1 MKPERR
7 GPEYRDVQR
16 PALEMLRDH
25 FGYLAATGEELDA
38 ERASRGEVL
47 LVGRLEKA
55 IRAINPGITDDGLR
69 QAVDAL
75 RLPGGAALGLMEAN
89 EAAHALLSRW
99 AIVEEMKGSGR
110 SAKEVGRSVRYID
123 FDNPEANEFLVV
135 EEYTVK
141 GPREDR
147 RLDLVLFIN
156 GIPIVAVECKRPDDP
171 HGLEQAID
179 DLLTYQDRVKGV
191 PRLFHTVQVCVAL
204 RKAAALYGTVLTPK
218 NRYAEWKSVY
228 PITLDQL
235 KTRLGRVPTPQDVTL
250 AGLCAKANLLDMVR
264 TFSAFDKQGGRVV
277 KKLARYQQFEAVNE
291 AMARIVDPHSKAPQN
306 ERGGVIW
313 HTQGS
318 GKSLTM
324 LWLALKLRRSKGLD
338 SPTML
343 IVTDRKDLDRQI
355 TETFQNCGFEN
366 PVRADRVAHMRRLLA
381 TPGQTVMTTVQKFR
395 DETDLEKGGRHPVLS
410 MAENVFVLVDEAHR
424 TEYGY
429 FNANL
434 RKGLPNACFVAFTGT
449 PIART
454 VKHFGGYIHK
464 YTMPQSVADGAT
476 VPILYESRLADL
488 AVWGNSLNPMFEA
501 QFPHLN
507 EEQKRKIRDQEI
519 TARRIGEA
527 SDRIEKIAFDIVQHY
542 RANFEPDG
550 FKAQVAVCSQLAA
563 KRYYDEFRKYPEIAD
578 RVAVLIS
585 DPSEKGSDLREL
597 TDQFAD
603 EEEII
608 RQFVHEDADTL
619 AIIVVVDKYLT
630 GFDAPVE
637 RVLYLDRPL
646 KEHNLLQAIARV
658 NRPMP
663 EKDKTWGLIV
673 DYWGVA
679 KFLPEALAVFD
690 EDLSTEQVLTK
701 RDADAAFQDLKARRA
716 EVFECFPEG
725 LPKKDVVP
733 WVLALEPEDARTTF
747 LQTYRAFYKALEQVL
762 PDERALAFLGDFAWL
777 QRVRREAATM
787 YSAEDLDVADASEKV
802 RVLIDKHV
810 KGVDV
815 RVLLQPVPILSA
827 DFKEEIEKLASPRAK
842 AARMEHAMERAVTV
856 KLAEDPVFFESIR
869 DRLERIIA
877 ERRQE
882 RMDDV
887 QEYQLLLKL
896 RSEVTDHEAQTTASN
911 RVSERA
917 SPFFRIIDKELTGVS
932 GRPDE
937 EHLSALAETVV
948 SELDALA
955 VVDWTHKEDVQ
966 REMRRQVKREL
977 RMRGIPD
984 DRLDAIASALLDLA
998 RVRLAQ

>member
-1 MKPERR
+1 ME
-7 GPEYRDVQR
+7 
-16 PALEMLRDH
+16 LLRDH
-25 FGYLAATGEELDA
+25 FGYLAATGEELEK
-38 ERASRGEVL
+38 ERASRSEVL

-55 IRAINPGITDDGLR
+55 LRAINPGITDDGVR

-89 EAAHALLSRW
+89 EAAHSLLSRW
-99 AIVEEMKGSGR
+99 TIVEEMQGSGR
-110 SAKEVGRSVRYID
+110 SAKPVGRSVRYID

-135 EEYTVK
+135 EEFTVK

-147 RLDLVLFIN
+147 RLDLVVFVN
-156 GIPIVAVECKRPDDP
+156 GIPIIAVECKRPDDP
-171 HGLEQAID
+171 HGLEQGID

-191 PRLFHTVQVCVAL
+191 PRLFHTVQVCMAL
-204 RKAAALYGTVLTPK
+204 RKTAALYGTVLTPR

-228 PITLDQL
+228 PMTLDQL
-235 KTRLGRVPTPQDVTL
+235 KTSLGRVPTPQDVTL
-250 AGLCAKANLLDMVR
+250 AGLCAKANMLDMVR

-291 AMARIVDPHSKAPQN
+291 AMARI
-306 ERGGVIW
+306 ERERAETNSDRRAGSPGGVIW

-324 LWLALKLRRSKGLD
+324 LWLAMKLRRCKALN
-338 SPTML
+338 SPTLL

-355 TETFQNCGFEN
+355 SETFKNCGFEN
-366 PVRADRVAHMRRLLA
+366 PVRADRVAHLRRLLA
-381 TPGQTVMTTVQKFR
+381 TPGQTIMTTVQKFR
-395 DETDLEKGGRHPVLS
+395 HETDLEKGGSARGGHPVLS
-410 MAENVFVLVDEAHR
+410 TADNVFVLVDEAHR

-527 SDRIEKIAFDIVQHY
+527 SDRVEKIAFDIVQHY

-585 DPSEKGSDLREL
+585 DPTDKGSDLHQL

-646 KEHNLLQAIARV
+646 KAHNLLQAIARV

-690 EDLSTEQVLTK
+690 EDLSSGQVLTK
-701 RDADAAFQDLKARRA
+701 RDADVAFQDLKARRA
-716 EVFECFPEG
+716 EVFACFPEG
-725 LPKKDVVP
+725 LTTKDVVP

-747 LQTYRAFYKALEQVL
+747 LHSYRAFYKALEQVL

-777 QRVRREAATM
+777 QRIRREAVTM
-787 YSAEDLDVADASEKV
+787 YSAEDLEVADASEKV
-802 RVLIDKHV
+802 RMLVDKHIR
-810 KGVDV
+810 GVDV

-842 AARMEHAMERAVTV
+842 AARMEHAMDRTITV
-856 KLAEDPVFFESIR
+856 KLAEDPVFFESVR

-896 RSEVTDHEAQTTASN
+896 RNEVTDHAAQTAASN
-911 RVSERA
+911 RVSERT
-917 SPFFRIIDKELTGVS
+917 SPFYRIIDKELTGFS
-932 GRPDE
+932 ERPDE
-937 EHLSALAETVV
+937 EHLTALAEAVV
-948 SELDALA
+948 AELDALA

-977 RMRGIPD
+977 RIRGIPD
-984 DRLDAIASALLDLA
+984 DRLDAIASAILDLA
-998 RVRLAQ
+998 RVRFAR